1 MLNDFKFRANVLIT
15 SALYFLRRIYMS
27 LYENQIHILKEEFI
41 MILTILMAL
50 LILVFAFIAVALV
63 GGFAVFI
70 SYLDVI
76 IIIAVLLWLI
86 KKFIRRIKK

>member
-1 MLNDFKFRANVLIT
+1 
-15 SALYFLRRIYMS
+15 
-27 LYENQIHILKEEFI
+27 

-63 GGFAVFI
+63 GGFAVLI